1 MSDDIFGMN
10 DLSTQIME
18 LIGDN
23 QRLISE
29 VEEESPK
36 AAQEA
41 AEIIAQ
47 EQRRILS
54 HANFKRDK
62 PKHAYNHVNGGAISV
77 MNTRSR
83 GKRVSAFDI
92 GFSTDSL
99 RLYPELI
106 EIEFGRPGK
115 TPRYSG
121 QMESRVAK
129 GHKKL
134 RRKGVFPEKAQV
146 MPVRMGFQAAKEKAF
161 KHYSERMLNKASEIY
176 STR

>member
-1 MSDDIFGMN
+1 MSDIFGMN
-10 DLSTQIME
+10 DLSTQIMD

-29 VEEESPK
+29 VEAASPE
-36 AAQEA
+36 AARQS
-41 AEIIAQ
+41 AEIIAG

-62 PKHAYNHVNGGAISV
+62 PNHKYNNVNGSV
-77 MNTRSR
+77 IKVIAERS
-83 GKRVSAFDI
+83 GKSKTSVFAAGFD
-92 GFSTDSL
+92 TDTL

-115 TPRYSG
+115 SPRYSG
-121 QMESRVAK
+121 EMESKVAK

-161 KHYSERMLNKASEIY
+161 KHYSELLLNKVSEIY
-176 STR
+176 RR

>member
-1 MSDDIFGMN
+1 MSDFFGMN
-10 DLSTQIME
+10 DLSTQIMD

-29 VEEESPK
+29 VEAESPE

-41 AEIIAQ
+41 AEIIAG

-54 HANFKRDK
+54 QANFERDK
-62 PKHAYNHVNGGAISV
+62 PKHKYNNIGAGVIGV
-77 MNTRSR
+77 
-83 GKRVSAFDI
+83 KRAQGLKHRVVFESGFD
-92 GFSTDSL
+92 TDTL

-115 TPRYSG
+115 SPRYSG
-121 QMESRVAK
+121 ITDKK
-129 GHKKL
+129 GRKK
-134 RRKGVFPEKAQV
+134 GNFPAQV

-161 KHYSERMLNKASEIY
+161 KHYSELLLNKVSEIY
-176 STR
+176 RR

>member
-1 MSDDIFGMN
+1 MSDIFGMN
-10 DLSTQIME
+10 DLSTQIMD

-29 VEEESPK
+29 VEAESPK
-36 AAQEA
+36 AAQHA

-54 HANFKRDK
+54 HAKFERNK
-62 PKHAYNHVNGGAISV
+62 PKHKYNNVDSNVIKVIAERSGKSKTSV
-77 MNTRSR
+77 FAA
-83 GKRVSAFDI
+83 GFD
-92 GFSTDSL
+92 TKTL

-115 TPRYSG
+115 SPRYSG
-121 QMESRVAK
+121 ITDKK
-129 GHKKL
+129 GRKK
-134 RRKGVFPEKAQV
+134 GNFPAQV

-161 KHYSERMLNKASEIY
+161 KHYSELLLNKVSEIY
-176 STR
+176 RR

>member
-1 MSDDIFGMN
+1 MSDIFGMN
-10 DLSTQIME
+10 DLSTQIMD

-29 VEEESPK
+29 VEAESPK
-36 AAQEA
+36 AAQES
-41 AEIIAQ
+41 AEIIAG

-54 HANFKRDK
+54 QANFERDK
-62 PKHAYNHVNGGAISV
+62 PKHKYNNIGAGVIGV
-77 MNTRSR
+77 KMAQ
-83 GKRVSAFDI
+83 GLKHRVVFESGFDTDTLSA
-92 GFSTDSL
+92 
-99 RLYPELI
+99 YPELI

-115 TPRYSG
+115 SPRYSG
-121 QMESRVAK
+121 EMESKVAK

-161 KHYSERMLNKASEIY
+161 KHYSELLLNKVSEIY
-176 STR
+176 RR